1 MKKLVIAEKPSVA
14 KDLAN
19 VLGAKQSSKYY
30 FEGQDYIITWALGHL
45 LTLRM
50 PEDLDKNWQKWEMNT
65 LPMLPKK
72 IGIKP
77 LPKTRGQLKAIGELA
92 KRKDVSGLVIATD
105 AGREGELVA
114 RWIIEWIRFDKKIER
129 LWISSQTDRAIK
141 AGFAKLE
148 PAQNYQRLYDSALAR
163 SQADWYIGLNVTRA
177 LTVKYNDSLS
187 AGRVQTPTLQLVRQQ
202 EAKITSFRA
211 QTFYEPKLIV
221 QGKEG
226 KYQGHPFKSK
236 AEVESLI
243 KQIIEKGQVKISETQ
258 LKTES
263 APLPYDLTE
272 LQRVANEKYGFS
284 AKRTLSIIQMLYEF
298 HKIVSYPRTDSKYL
312 PSDLRGE
319 MKERLL
325 ALRQVVDIREIIK
338 NGAKVVQQ
346 SVFND
351 SKVSDHYALIPTE
364 KAPNMAKLTN
374 DELKIYHLI
383 VARFLGLFLPKFKKE
398 VQKITVTFPE
408 ATFIFNQEKIIEA
421 GFKQETQTEK
431 SINWDQIKQV
441 APHFSIKE
449 TTTMPPNPLSEGKLL
464 QQMEKYGLGTPA
476 TRAEIIEKI
485 ISSGYV
491 KRNKYLTTT
500 PKGKQLLDLV
510 NPDLKTPETT
520 AEWEIRLEKIAQG
533 KEQPQQF
540 VTDIKAKATALISEI
555 KSSDVEYK
563 DFSLTTKICP
573 ECGANLKEK
582 VTKNGKLLICSNTEC
597 DYKRQAEARVSNH
610 RCPQCHRKMLIIE
623 GNNGKY
629 FKCKYDG
636 TTEKMAAGKGKSR
649 KVDKRETQKIMKK
662 LEKDAEL
669 ESPLAAALK
678 NLKI

>member
-14 KDLAN
+14 KDLAR

-50 PEDLDKNWQKWEMNT
+50 PEDLDKNWQQWEMNT

-114 RWIIEWIRFDKKIER
+114 RWIVEWIRFDKKIER

-202 EAKITSFRA
+202 EAKIASFRA

-226 KYQGHPFKSK
+226 KYQGNPFKSQ
-236 AEVESLI
+236 AEVERLI
-243 KQIIEKGQVKISETQ
+243 EQITEKGQVKISETQ

-272 LQRVANEKYGFS
+272 LQRVANEKYSFS
-284 AKRTLSIIQMLYEF
+284 AKKTLSIVQSLYEF

-312 PSDLRGE
+312 PSDLRAE
-319 MKERLL
+319 MKEHLL
-325 ALRQVVDIREIIK
+325 ALRQMTDVREIIK
-338 NGAKVVQQ
+338 NGAKVTQQ
-346 SVFND
+346 AVFND

-364 KAPNMAKLTN
+364 KAPNLAKLTN
-374 DELKIYHLI
+374 DEHKIYFLI
-383 VARFLGLFLPKFKKE
+383 VTRFVGLFLPKFKKE

-408 ATFIFNQEKIIEA
+408 ATFIFNQEKVIEA
-421 GFKQETQTEK
+421 GFKQEIQMEK
-431 SINWDQIKQV
+431 NINWDQIKQV
-441 APHFSIKE
+441 ASHFSIKQ
-449 TTTMPPNPLSEGKLL
+449 TTTTPPNPLSEGKLL

-491 KRNKYLTTT
+491 DRNKFLTTT
-500 PKGKQLLDLV
+500 PKGRQLLDLV

-520 AEWEIRLEKIAQG
+520 AKWEVRLEKIAQG
-533 KEQPQQF
+533 KEKPQQF
-540 VTDIKAKATALISEI
+540 VADIMAKATALITEI

-573 ECGANLKEK
+573 VCGANLKEK
-582 VTKNGKLLICSNTEC
+582 TTKNGKLLICSNTEC

-623 GNNGKY
+623 GHNGKY

-636 TTEKMAAGKGKSR
+636 TTEKMAAGKGKSK

>member
-14 KDLAN
+14 KDLAR
-19 VLGAKQSSKYY
+19 VLGAKQASKYY
-30 FEGQDYIITWALGHL
+30 FEGDDYIITWALGHL

-50 PEDLDKNWQKWEMNT
+50 PEDLDKSWQKWEMNP
-65 LPMLPKK
+65 LPMLPSK

-92 KRKDVSGLVIATD
+92 KRKDISGIVIATD

-114 RWIIEWIRFDKKIER
+114 RWIIEWIRFNKKIER

-187 AGRVQTPTLQLVRQQ
+187 AGRVQTPTLQLVRQK
-202 EAKITSFRA
+202 EAKIASFRA

-226 KYQGHPFKSK
+226 KYQGNPFKSQV
-236 AEVESLI
+236 EVESLI
-243 KQIIEKGQVKISETQ
+243 KQITEKGQVEISETQ

-284 AKRTLSIIQMLYEF
+284 AKKTLSLVQTLYEF

-312 PSDLRGE
+312 PSDLRAE
-319 MKERLL
+319 LKEHLL
-325 ALRQVVDIREIIK
+325 ALRQVIDLREIIK
-338 NGAKVVQQ
+338 SGAKVIQQ
-346 SVFND
+346 AVFND

-364 KAPNMAKLTN
+364 KAPNLAKLSN
-374 DELKIYHLI
+374 DEHKIYFLI
-383 VARFLGLFLPKFKKE
+383 VNRFVGLFLPKFKKE

-408 ATFIFNQEKIIEA
+408 ATFIFHQEKILEA
-421 GFKQETQTEK
+421 GFKQEQQIEK
-431 SINWDQIKQV
+431 SIDWHQIKQI
-441 APHFSIKE
+441 APQFSIKQ
-449 TTTMPPNPLSEGKLL
+449 TTTTPPNPLSEGKLL

-491 KRNKYLTTT
+491 DRNKFLTTT
-500 PKGKQLLDLV
+500 PKGRQLLDLV

-520 AEWEIRLEKIAQG
+520 AKWEIRLERIAQG
-533 KEQPQQF
+533 KEKPEQF
-540 VTDIKAKATALISEI
+540 VTDIKAKATALIAEI
-555 KSSDVEYK
+555 KSSDIEYK

-573 ECGANLKEK
+573 KCGANLKEK
-582 VTKNGKLLICSNTEC
+582 ATKNGKLLICSNLEC
-597 DYKRQAEARVSNH
+597 DYKRQAEAKISNH
-610 RCPQCHRKMLIIE
+610 RCPQCHRKMLIID
-623 GNNGKY
+623 GSNGKY

-636 TTEKMAAGKGKSR
+636 TTEKLTGGKAGSK

-662 LEKDAEL
+662 LEKAAEL